1 MHEEAEKGGEQGQGL
16 VWDARSMP
24 QSCRL
29 SPEGNALSF
38 FYLFNSFFSISYH
51 LTKKKEERKK
61 KKNFRPIPLKN
72 TDAKI
77 FNKILANWIQQSRIY
92 LRNARMIQ

>member
-16 VWDARSMP
+16 VWDACSMP
-24 QSCRL
+24 QSCHL

-61 KKNFRPIPLKN
+61 KKLFSEDTAHDESYLCPSTPPLLKMK
-72 TDAKI
+72 TSI
-77 FNKILANWIQQSRIY
+77 
-92 LRNARMIQ
+92 